1 MRSLI
6 RSAFLLALAAAPLA
20 AANPPEPAT
29 PPAATYTAE
38 SAATKTTAARPPNL
52 EEQALLRV
60 HVEELEATINGMRK
74 ELARI
79 REEED
84 ARARVIGDP
93 NDHKLWP

>member
-6 RSAFLLALAAAPLA
+6 RSAFLLSLAAAPLA
-20 AANPPEPAT
+20 VANPAMPAS
-29 PPAATYTAE
+29 PPAASDTD
-38 SAATKTTAARPPNL
+38 AATAAETTVRPMDL

-60 HVEELEATINGMRK
+60 HGEELEATINGMRK
-74 ELARI
+74 ELARL

-93 NDHKLWP
+93 NDHPLWP

>member
-6 RSAFLLALAAAPLA
+6 RSAFLLSLAAAPLA
-20 AANPPEPAT
+20 AADPPEAAT
-29 PPAATYTAE
+29 PPAATYTDQ
-38 SAATKTTAARPPNL
+38 SAGTKTTARPLNL

-60 HVEELEATINGMRK
+60 HVDELEATINGMRK

-93 NDHKLWP
+93 NEHKLWP